1 MPMPEYFEDFEVGAT
16 QKFGE
21 YRVTREEI
29 LEFAAK
35 YDPQPFHL
43 SDEAAAKTLFGS
55 LCASGWHTCA
65 MLMSMIVENMQSGN
79 PGGSPRG
86 NPAAL
91 GSPGIDEI
99 RWTKPVFPGD
109 TLRVESTI
117 LDKKPSRSRP
127 EIGTIYMQ
135 NKVYNQNDEL
145 VMSNKPMVMYR
156 RRNPAGQ

>member
-1 MPMPEYFEDFEVGAT
+1 MPKPEYFEDFEVGAT
-16 QKFGE
+16 QKFGG

-29 LEFAAK
+29 LEFAVK

-65 MLMSMIVENMQSGN
+65 MLMSMIVENMHGAGPSGN
-79 PGGSPRG
+79 S
-86 NPAAL
+86 AAL

-156 RRNPAGQ
+156 RRNPAGGGEP

>member
-65 MLMSMIVENMQSGN
+65 MLMSMIVENMHRAGSSG
-79 PGGSPRG
+79 PSG
-86 NPAAL
+86 AL

-156 RRNPAGQ
+156 RRNPAGGGQP